1 MDFVDIAER
10 LISENDLNNFGEL
23 MNEAWHEKK
32 IISKNISNKKID
44 DLYNYSLENGAI
56 GGKLFGSRRWRFSS
70 FICSKKKID

>member
-32 IISKNISNKKID
+32 LLSKIYINKKID

-56 GGKLFGSRRWRFSS
+56 WKTFGSRSGGFLLLYVP
-70 FICSKKKID
+70 KKID